1 MIETIATLVTLCKEA
16 LAGVKWTKQ
25 EYDAKKLSPEE
36 KAILQAAADQG
47 IIQIV
52 RCECLLVVFAG
63 NTDFQ
68 NFSDPTYR
76 ARHFSAFAQLCDK
89 GLIDSQGDSLFCL
102 NGKGFEVARSLPAAP
117 KQLQHV
123 TDDE

>member
-63 NTDFQ
+63 NTSLRLR
-68 NFSDPTYR
+68 NFAIRGSLTR
-76 ARHFSAFAQLCDK
+76 KVTVCFA
-89 GLIDSQGDSLFCL
+89 
-102 NGKGFEVARSLPAAP
+102 
-117 KQLQHV
+117 
-123 TDDE
+123 